1 MHDTNCF
8 FITLLQGNRQR
19 RHQQRQG
26 LGASVLPIILP
37 PITRAVTAPAAS
49 ERPTE
54 DANLL
59 STTSPPP
66 PCNLTHG
73 VLSERNHLG
82 GRETG
87 TVAMAAARQEQAEI
101 QRRHGDDRSLVAR
114 HEIFQDAEEGPP
126 QGPLLPVNPALPE
139 NQPQLPRRGR
149 PPKLRGPPT
158 ESENLTI
165 PRRGRPPLPRRKV
178 GRPHKIIPTTTELR

>member
-1 MHDTNCF
+1 MFF
-8 FITLLQGNRQR
+8 FITLLQGDRQR

-37 PITRAVTAPAAS
+37 PITQAVSAPAAS
-49 ERPTE
+49 ERPRE
-54 DANLL
+54 DVNLF
-59 STTSPPP
+59 STTNPPP

-73 VLSERNHLG
+73 VLSEG
-82 GRETG
+82 GRVETG
-87 TVAMAAARQEQAEI
+87 TVVMAAARQEQAEI
-101 QRRHGDDRSLVAR
+101 QKCHGDDRSLVAR
-114 HEIFQDAEEGPP
+114 HEIPQGAEEGPP

-149 PPKLRGPPT
+149 PPKLRGPS
-158 ESENLTI
+158 ESENPTI

-178 GRPHKIIPTTTELR
+178 GRPRKIIPTATELR